1 MLKRSLSVSCLILL
15 GVAPASAQIIT
26 IRTVPISQAH
36 QFQIFPS
43 QMVAMGDISIAVAD
57 TLHDPFSNPATGSR
71 LGTARFFGSPAVYSV
86 SEDAGGGRTLPI
98 GALMKTGRWYGGLA
112 VALQEVDLSRAVEFA
127 PVPFSCPSCPQG
139 GIDFSPPERS
149 HGNTYAFA
157 MLGRDLPGTGIS
169 IGGSVLYAGLH
180 AVDGVDLLYPGN
192 ARLKQYGHAIDL
204 RFGLLKEWSGDR
216 TLEAVLVHNQY
227 TMTHD
232 VFYLDLFWDP
242 GTQQTTQRPRMERN
256 LDRTRI
262 WGLHLEYERPL
273 SAPGWQ
279 IGFVGTVNRMSHPKI
294 PNYEIMNI
302 PRDPGNSS
310 AFNVGVGVSRQYRS
324 STFGV
329 DVIYEP
335 IWSHTWAD
343 SDVPVETNGGEI
355 IPPGGMTIENHFR
368 FSNAVFRMGVGQDVK
383 LGDNATV
390 AGLQFG
396 LSLRSIHYWLDQRD
410 HVQLSSRDLEESWV
424 EWTPTWGATLRFPE
438 LEFRYQGRVTN
449 GTGRPGVGNGGPIAI
464 PDVADVG
471 STILV
476 APSGPLTLDEVR
488 VVTHQFSISLPLR

>member
-1 MLKRSLSVSCLILL
+1 MLKRALSVSCLILL

-43 QMVAMGDISIAVAD
+43 QMVPMGDISIAVAD

-86 SEDAGGGRTLPI
+86 SEGAGGGRTLPI
-98 GALMKTGRWYGGLA
+98 GALMKTGPWYGGLA

-127 PVPFSCPSCPQG
+127 PVPFLCPSCPQG
-139 GIDFSPPERS
+139 GIDFGPPERS

-204 RFGLLKEWSGDR
+204 RLGLLKEWTGDR

-227 TMTHD
+227 SMTHD

-242 GTQQTTQRPRMERN
+242 GAQQTTQRPRMERN

-273 SAPGWQ
+273 PAPGWQ
-279 IGFVGTVNRMSHPKI
+279 IGFVGTANRMSHPKI

-310 AFNVGVGVSRQYRS
+310 AFNVGVGVSRQYRL

-343 SDVPVETNGGEI
+343 SDIPVETNAGDI

-383 LGDNATV
+383 LGDDGTV

-410 HVQLSSRDLEESWV
+410 HVQLSSRDL
-424 EWTPTWGATLRFPE
+424 
-438 LEFRYQGRVTN
+438 
-449 GTGRPGVGNGGPIAI
+449 
-464 PDVADVG
+464 
-471 STILV
+471 
-476 APSGPLTLDEVR
+476 
-488 VVTHQFSISLPLR
+488 